1 MNPPFIEFGFQVQ
14 GCDQGITPYKVGRN
28 YSAFSIRES
37 FPHKFETILPETTFE
52 LITIALR
59 RSETI
64 KIPLSFLDFP
74 NQFCLG

>member
-28 YSAFSIRES
+28 DSAFSIRES
-37 FPHKFETILPETTFE
+37 FSHEFETILPEATFE
-52 LITIALR
+52 LITIRLS

-64 KIPLSFLDFP
+64 KIPLSLLDSP
-74 NQFCLG
+74 DQFCLG